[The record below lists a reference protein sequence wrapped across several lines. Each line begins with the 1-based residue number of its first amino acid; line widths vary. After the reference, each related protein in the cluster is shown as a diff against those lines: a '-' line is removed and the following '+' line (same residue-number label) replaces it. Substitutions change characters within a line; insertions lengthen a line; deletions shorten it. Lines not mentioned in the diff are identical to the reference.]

1 MKKTELLQIAKPI
14 LFNQEMVKAILDDR
28 KTVTRRLVKPQPVC
42 YGPNKTFDAHDGDF
56 FLSAEKNWLRCR
68 ICGHD
73 PEYSREG
80 SEIVHHWEPRYSSG
94 DILYVRETWCS
105 AYDGEKFFYL
115 ADKHTEREERTL
127 LDYDDVRWHPSI
139 HMPKKAA
146 RIFLRVTDVRAERL
160 QDINGE
166 QAYMEGIRVD
176 VPPIL
181 LTHEH
186 DPMSLIPKGFEQWS
200 KNRQEDWYQS
210 TARAIY
216 IAQCDLS
223 SALINKFKAVWNSTV
238 APDAMDACGWAAN
251 PWVWAIEYERIE
263 IDEENE
269 ADK

>member
-1 MKKTELLQIAKPI
+1 MNKSELLQIAKPI
-14 LFNQEMVKAILDDR
+14 LFNQEMVRANIDGL
-28 KTVTRRLVKPQPVC
+28 KTVTRRLIKFPQGCNPQWSGYVADGPVVYGSHNVPTVKAP
-42 YGPNKTFDAHDGDF
+42 YKEGD
-56 FLSAEKNWLRCR
+56 
-68 ICGHD
+68 
-73 PEYSREG
+73 
-80 SEIVHHWEPRYSSG
+80 V
-94 DILYVRETWCS
+94 LYVRETWCS

-115 ADKHTEREERTL
+115 ADKHTKREERTL

-146 RIFLRVTDVRAERL
+146 RIFLRITDVRAERL
-160 QDINGE
+160 KDINGE
-166 QAYMEGIRVD
+166 QAYMEGVRVD

-186 DPMSLIPKGFEQWS
+186 DPLSLIPKGFEQWS
-200 KNRQEDWYQS
+200 KNRQQDWYQS

-238 APDAMDACGWAAN
+238 APDAMDTCGWDAN

-263 IDEENE
+263 ADEENE
-269 ADK
+269 TDK